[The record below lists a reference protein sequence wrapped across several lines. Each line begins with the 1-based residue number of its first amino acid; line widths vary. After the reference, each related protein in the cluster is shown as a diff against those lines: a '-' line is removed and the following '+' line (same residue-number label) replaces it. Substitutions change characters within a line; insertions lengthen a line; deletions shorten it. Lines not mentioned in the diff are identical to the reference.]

1 MGGRMDFRH
10 KTPRPAKTLVWRISP
25 ESPKGEWVDP
35 ATIPVGRLNAAE
47 FESGAWLMSSFD
59 LQYGADI
66 RDVTDTV
73 PEELLDELFPP
84 MDSSSKTPGK

>member
-1 MGGRMDFRH
+1 MNVKQ
-10 KTPRPAKTLVWRISP
+10 KTPRPAKTLVWRTTP
-25 ESPKGEWVDP
+25 GTARGEWVDP
-35 ATIPVGRLNAAE
+35 ATITPPSLNAPE

-73 PEELLDELFPP
+73 PEDLLDQLFP
-84 MDSSSKTPGK
+84 SSDDPPKTSGK

>member
-1 MGGRMDFRH
+1 MDSRH

-25 ESPKGEWVDP
+25 DALKGEWVDP
-35 ATIPVGRLNAAE
+35 ATMPAEKLNAAE

-84 MDSSSKTPGK
+84 RDSPPKTPGK

>member
-1 MGGRMDFRH
+1 MDFRH

-25 ESPKGEWVDP
+25 DAPKGEWVDP
-35 ATIPVGRLNAAE
+35 ATTPAEKLNEAE

-84 MDSSSKTPGK
+84 RDIPPETPRK